1 MNIDD
6 ILQLQQPLA
15 DGGIRNV
22 NFFNG
27 RLLTAKDLSREQ
39 QGRREAD
46 SRLGLAI
53 GDGVAF
59 GLQATRD
66 ADTDTPA
73 TPVLRVQAGLA
84 VNRAGQTLRLAADT
98 RVALTRKFNAT
109 TTVDTSN
116 CGCAFANCDPIAD
129 GVYVA
134 GAGVYVLTL
143 APAQSS
149 EGRADSNGLDPSNVR
164 CNTDATVDALQFRL
178 LALNPQR
185 YADLDLAS
193 PLFRNRLAYRC
204 FGIEAREQHVADPWR
219 ADPPSYGLIDEL
231 RSVSGALSDR
241 EVPLAILYWTA
252 AGLQF
257 VDTWAVRR
265 ALTAPDA
272 LDSGAFVARRRR
284 LVEAQAMCAQFQ
296 AHLADVLASNGNPSG
311 LRATDVF
318 RYLPPFGL
326 VPLQNPP
333 LRGFGDAAFLTGV
346 VRRPLPGSGQPT
358 PFIDARMLGFLRSQ
372 ALEAAAAT
380 DLTLKEFMWVYRPW
394 QPVQAMSKGQTVQP
408 LLVFASGLLPEPAY
422 ARFDMGRADF
432 GNFATPG
439 STAPPSASLASL
451 SSGSLS
457 SGSVSLATGPTNAL

>member
-15 DGGIRNV
+15 DGGIRSV

-27 RLLTAKDLSREQ
+27 RLLTSKDLTREQ
-39 QGRREAD
+39 QARRESD

-59 GLQATRD
+59 GLQAARD
-66 ADTDTPA
+66 TDTDTPA
-73 TPVLRVQAGLA
+73 APVLRVQAGLA
-84 VNRAGQTLRLAADT
+84 VNRAGQTLRLTADT

-109 TTVDTSN
+109 TTADAGTRTGN

-149 EGRADSNGLDPSNVR
+149 EGRAASNGLDPSNVR
-164 CNTDATVDALQFRL
+164 CNTDAMVDALQFRL

-265 ALTAPDA
+265 GLIAPDA

-296 AHLADVLASNGNPSG
+296 AQLADVLAGASSPAAVA
-311 LRATDVF
+311 ATDFV
-318 RYLPPFGL
+318 RYLPPYAT
-326 VPLQNPP
+326 VPLQSGP
-333 LRGFGDAAFLTGV
+333 LRGFDDGRFLSGM
-346 VRRPLPGSGQPT
+346 VRRHDDASGKST
-358 PFIDARMLGFLRSQ
+358 EFIDARLLGALREQ
-372 ALEAAAAT
+372 ALLHAPV
-380 DLTLKEFMWVYRPW
+380 DVGQREFIWAWRAWQNMQAGLAGQIV
-394 QPVQAMSKGQTVQP
+394 QPV
-408 LLVFASGLLPEPAY
+408 LVLACGLVAPPPV
-422 ARFDMGRADF
+422 ARFDMARLDF
-432 GNFATPG
+432 SNY
-439 STAPPSASLASL
+439 
-451 SSGSLS
+451 
-457 SGSVSLATGPTNAL
+457 TNRCGA

>member
-1 MNIDD
+1 M
-6 ILQLQQPLA
+6 LH
-15 DGGIRNV
+15 DGD
-22 NFFNG
+22 
-27 RLLTAKDLSREQ
+27 T
-39 QGRREAD
+39 
-46 SRLGLAI
+46 
-53 GDGVAF
+53 
-59 GLQATRD
+59 
-66 ADTDTPA
+66 DTDTPA
-73 TPVLRVQAGLA
+73 APVLRVQAGLA

-109 TTVDTSN
+109 TTADAGTRTGN

-149 EGRADSNGLDPSNVR
+149 EGRAASNGLDPSNVR
-164 CNTDATVDALQFRL
+164 CNTDAMVDALQFRL

-204 FGIEAREQHVADPWR
+204 FGTEAREQHVADPWR

-265 ALTAPDA
+265 GLIAPDA

-296 AHLADVLASNGNPSG
+296 AQLADVLAGNGNPSG
-311 LRATDVF
+311 LRASDVF

-346 VRRPLPGSGQPT
+346 VRRPLPGRGPPP

-372 ALEAAAAT
+372 ALEAAAT

-394 QPVQAMSKGQTVQP
+394 QPVQAMGRGITVQP
-408 LLVFASGLLPEPAY
+408 LLVFASGLLPEPAF

-432 GNFATPG
+432 GNFANPG
-439 STAPPSASLASL
+439 SAASSSLLAA
-451 SSGSLS
+451 GS
-457 SGSVSLATGPTNAL
+457 PTNASNATT